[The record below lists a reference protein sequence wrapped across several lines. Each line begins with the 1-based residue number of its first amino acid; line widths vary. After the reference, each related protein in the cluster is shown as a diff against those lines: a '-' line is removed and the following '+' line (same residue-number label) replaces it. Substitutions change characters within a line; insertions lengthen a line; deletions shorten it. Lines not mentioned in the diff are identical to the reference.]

1 MARSLR
7 PARAD
12 DLGLRRALSD
22 RLLPLLVAAM
32 IFLAALA
39 LAGALAAAG
48 LAQHWRTGA
57 SSMMMVQVPQPE
69 ILAAGGTRAAIVAQ
83 VLAGAPGVAA
93 SRRLTQ
99 SEIAA
104 LLRPWLGD
112 DAARLS
118 LPLPALF
125 EVRLSSAAAGTA
137 SLAAALQQAAP
148 GTLVERNGV
157 WLTRLADL
165 VRSLQACAALALLV
179 VAFVATAVTAIATRA
194 GLSARRDAIEIV
206 HGLGATDGM
215 IAGQFAGRVTVLALG
230 GAVLG
235 VVLAVPVLLGLAT
248 LAAPF
253 LPSAGSP
260 SAPDA
265 VLPVT
270 LFAALPPAL
279 WVALIVLPLLAAAI
293 GWVTAQGTV
302 RVWLARLP

>member
-1 MARSLR
+1 MPRSLR

-39 LAGALAAAG
+39 LAGAVAASG
-48 LAQHWRTGA
+48 LARHWRSGA
-57 SSMMMVQVPQPE
+57 SSLMMVQVPQPE

-83 VLAGAPGVAA
+83 VLAGAPGIAA
-93 SRRLTQ
+93 SRRLPQ

-112 DAARLS
+112 DAARLA

-125 EVRLSSAAAGTA
+125 EVRLADAAAGTA
-137 SLAAALQQAAP
+137 ALAAALQQAAP

-157 WLTRLADL
+157 WLTRLAEL
-165 VRSLQACAALALLV
+165 VRSLQACAALA
-179 VAFVATAVTAIATRA
+179 TAVTAVATRA

-206 HGLGATDGM
+206 HGLGATDSM
-215 IAGQFAGRVTVLALG
+215 IAGQFAGRVTVMAFG

-235 VVLAVPVLLGLAT
+235 SVLAVPVLLGLAN

-253 LPSAGSP
+253 LATAGSP
-260 SAPDA
+260 AAPDTA
-265 VLPVT
+265 QPIT

-279 WVALIVLPLLAAAI
+279 WAGLAALPLIAATI
-293 GWVTAQGTV
+293 GWLTAQGTV
-302 RVWLARLP
+302 RSWLARLP